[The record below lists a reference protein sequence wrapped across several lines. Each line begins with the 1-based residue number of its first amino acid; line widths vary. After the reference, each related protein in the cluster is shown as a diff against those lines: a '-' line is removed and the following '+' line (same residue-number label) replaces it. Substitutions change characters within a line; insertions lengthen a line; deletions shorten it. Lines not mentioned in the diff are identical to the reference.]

1 MSKTFIWSNGTEDS
15 PITLNT
21 EQISTLIAAG
31 NDSSIDTSVEGYI
44 KVESVPKYLS
54 WALQELYPN
63 LNVEG
68 TVIKDTYTIKAP
80 STTLYEGNSMVFTV
94 DSSTGMTAKD
104 LQYQITFSD
113 IVIDSASEGMISED
127 TIKSRISIK
136 DGVLQIAPAK
146 ENATWAAQI
155 TIKACPLYEDID
167 ESEGSVVENIRCLAI
182 ALTGITIQM
191 IDSISVNASTEIFY
205 IPSPSN
211 STKPEAAT
219 FSYSSS
225 GGQVIG
231 NTFYSPETPSTVKI
245 TVVCKI
251 GSATISDS
259 KDIAVKNSTHSTITI
274 WNGGVDGGISDTKS
288 MVTGDVVADPST
300 CAVTDMPDN
309 VIWWIRK
316 NTHAYVCKY
325 INRETGMYIKQL
337 SDNDRNLYSDGTSA
351 ENAINGSVHTDSTGK
366 DYIYDVMLRL
376 PTFYYKC
383 VTNTKNSN
391 AVDVIFSTGNDDANS
406 YYEWDTNKLIGV
418 YEGVIYRDG
427 VPLNPTSSTSYASG
441 DVMYSISGVTPTA
454 NYSQASFKRAARARN
469 IVPVGT
475 VATDGFQI
483 VDYETHVIMA
493 LLYYGYYGG
502 YNINCQEV
510 IGYGTS
516 SYPKVAGY
524 YTDKLGMNDTFS
536 KNMGGTDD
544 SGSINF
550 WGLENWWGDLY
561 EWVDN
566 LITATNTGIVR
577 INNWQGNPVRY
588 LQVPTDYLSKDQCI
602 SKMIFN
608 EASLKVDS
616 SGNSTGEYT
625 NYPDLL
631 FKELSGSTDYTK
643 YYADA
648 GDVSAVSGYVAG
660 RGNYGSDAKGG
671 VGRLNIYYTSST
683 ANGYSVSRLVF
694 CGTVT
699 DVTGTAE
706 ADSF

>member
-1 MSKTFIWSNGTEDS
+1 MIQNFTWNNGTLES
-15 PITLNT
+15 PIVLTT
-21 EQISTLIAAG
+21 QQISTLISAG
-31 NDSSIDTSVEGYI
+31 NNPDINTSVKGVI
-44 KVESVPKYLS
+44 KSSTGIYKYLKY
-54 WALQELYPN
+54 ALTKLYGSDLTVLGEEVADSFQISAPTSN
-63 LNVEG
+63 L
-68 TVIKDTYTIKAP
+68 
-80 STTLYEGNSMVFTV
+80 LEGNSMTLNV
-94 DSSTGMTAKD
+94 SSSSGMTAED
-104 LQYQITFSD
+104 LQYKLIFGTVKTD
-113 IVIDSASEGMISED
+113 NVLDED
-127 TIKSRISIK
+127 TIKSRISINN
-136 DGVLQIAPAK
+136 GILQISQAQ
-146 ENATWAAQI
+146 ENGSWEIPVTV
-155 TIKACPLYEDID
+155 KACPLYEDID
-167 ESEGSVVENIRCLAI
+167 TTNNFVKSEAI
-182 ALTGITIQM
+182 LCRAVAMTSFSAQAEE
-191 IDSISVNASTEIFY
+191 SISINSSADISY
-205 IPSPSN
+205 ITAPSN
-211 STKPEAAT
+211 TTKLGTAKIVYEITEGDGSFLDGRFYASEKPGNVTIKVTCTLA
-219 FSYSSS
+219 
-225 GGQVIG
+225 GGASF
-231 NTFYSPETPSTVKI
+231 TSTVNIK
-245 TVVCKI
+245 
-251 GSATISDS
+251 
-259 KDIAVKNSTHSTITI
+259 VKNSTQSTITI

-288 MVTGDVVADPST
+288 MVTGDVVVDPTTAAIHTNS
-300 CAVTDMPDN
+300 DN
-309 VIWWIRK
+309 VILWIRK
-316 NTHAYVCKY
+316 NSHLYLCKY
-325 INRETGMYIKQL
+325 MGRDIGMKIKQL
-337 SDNDRNLYSDGTSA
+337 DDNDRRKYSDGTDASK
-351 ENAINGSVHTDSTGK
+351 AIAGAPGSDG
-366 DYIYDVMLRL
+366 IIMDVMLKL

-383 VTNTKNSN
+383 VTNVDNPS
-391 AVDVIFSTGNDDANS
+391 AVDVIFSAGNDDANS
-406 YYEWDTNKLIGV
+406 YYEWDTNKRIGV

-454 NYSQASFKRAARARN
+454 NYSQASFKQAARARN
-469 IVPVGT
+469 TVPVGT

-524 YTDKLGMNDTFS
+524 YTDELGMNDTFS
-536 KNMGGTDD
+536 KNMGGTGD

-566 LITATNTGIVR
+566 LITATSTGIVR

-616 SGNSTGEYT
+616 SGNPTGEYT

-631 FKELSGSTDYTK
+631 FKELSGSTDFTK

-648 GDVSAVSGYVAG
+648 GCVNAYSGYVAC
-660 RGNYGSDAKGG
+660 RSSYGSDANGG
-671 VGRLNIYYTSST
+671 VGRLYLNYASSAT
-683 ANGYSVSRLVF
+683 YGHVGSRLVF